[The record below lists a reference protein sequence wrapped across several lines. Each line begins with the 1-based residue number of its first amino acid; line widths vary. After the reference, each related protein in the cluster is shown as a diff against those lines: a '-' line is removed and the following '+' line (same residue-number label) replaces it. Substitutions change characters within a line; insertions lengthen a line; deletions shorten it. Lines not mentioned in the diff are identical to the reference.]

1 MMQFSN
7 AAIIGTMEFDVDR
20 GLLLKTTGT
29 STMEMTIAAGGQ
41 EMVIEAITTV
51 TMELVED

>member
-1 MMQFSN
+1 
-7 AAIIGTMEFDVDR
+7 MEFDVDR

-29 STMEMTIAAGGQ
+29 TTMEMTIAAGGQ